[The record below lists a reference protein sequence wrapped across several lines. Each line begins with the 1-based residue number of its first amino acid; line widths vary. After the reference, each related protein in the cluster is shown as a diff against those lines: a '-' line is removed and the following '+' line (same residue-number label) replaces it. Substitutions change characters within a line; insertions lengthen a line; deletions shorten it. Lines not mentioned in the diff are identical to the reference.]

1 MRVQLELPGM
11 PEPDESLIF
20 QSPDT
25 NPPEGEAT
33 VVPYGDRWLARYN
46 DEGFCPAFLWE
57 TKELAVAWNEYLQ
70 QNEPIG
76 QQSPER
82 QMQHMSFLV
91 SGQRRSAHWHEERQR
106 YELENQSDEEI
117 FSLFNS
123 AFRMVGEIRDTA

>member
-33 VVPYGDRWLARYN
+33 AVPYGDRRLARYN

-76 QQSPER
+76 HQSPDR
-82 QMQHMSFLV
+82 QMQNLSFLV
-91 SGQRRSAHWHEERQR
+91 SGQRRSAYWNEGKQR
-106 YELENQSDEEI
+106 YVMEEQSDEEI

-123 AFRMVGEIRDTA
+123 AFKTVGEIRKTA

>member
-11 PEPDESLIF
+11 PEPDESLRF
-20 QSPDT
+20 HSPDT

-57 TKELAVAWNEYLQ
+57 TEELAVAWNEYLQ
-70 QNEPIG
+70 NNEPMDDM
-76 QQSPER
+76 SPDR
-82 QMQHMSFLV
+82 QMQNMSFLV
-91 SGQRRSAHWHEERQR
+91 SAQRRSALWSEKTQR
-106 YELENQSDEEI
+106 FELENQSDEEI

-123 AFRMVGEIRDTA
+123 AIKAVGEIRKTA